1 MRRLAALFILGLL
14 AVGFLIMGV
23 AVVSAVREDV
33 CDHVASVP
41 YETGER
47 PLCVIVERIEP

>member
-14 AVGFLIMGV
+14 AVGFLMGV

-33 CDHVASVP
+33 CDHVVAVP
-41 YETGER
+41 YELSER
-47 PLCVIVERIEP
+47 PLCVVYREVEP